1 MSQSNKSK
9 LNGLLSILLVF
20 SFLSVLWLLG
30 DGNSIVDRDI
40 STLYAARFN
49 TFKELIHL
57 KDINF
62 HGGGPVGLIV
72 IKSLYVLFGENY
84 QSFHI
89 ILIIFHFFNIYFIYK
104 IASLIFNRIDNEIIK
119 YTSILASA
127 FFGIYPIYLISGSL
141 ITGVYNII
149 SCLFILLSVYFYLIA
164 DRRDKY
170 KDFYT
175 CISILFFLI
184 AIYTNVVALI
194 LPFILLMYEILIS
207 TSYKRKLE
215 INKNLLIQILV
226 MCTFIL
232 LLYRQNNN
240 LYILSS
246 VNINPVIIIK
256 NTIVYIFN
264 RDVLLNVL
272 CVIIF
277 IFSFFLVLK
286 DNDFSLLL
294 SIFCIGINVV
304 VLSVLNMLSN
314 EYMYIPY
321 VFICFS
327 LSLFIYKL
335 LKYIKCKYLWE
346 IVLAFLL
353 CIYIMNYYPKTINLR
368 GILLETRRNTSYK
381 LEQIKK
387 LDKPIEETTIY
398 LKGDNNYRYSW
409 IGEAINLIYNDQTIT
424 TILVEDFPKN
434 PLKPYM
440 LIEDY
445 NGSIKE
451 VSRDMTVKA
460 LVINSVYPEYI
471 NDSVYLNEDGSLNFA
486 VVSNVMNENIKIV
499 VNNILLETT
508 LGKEFI
514 SAIIPEELLKLEN
527 IEIKIKDVKTNRT
540 SEGFIININLN

>member
-9 LNGLLSILLVF
+9 LNALLSILIVF
-20 SFLSVLWLLG
+20 SVLSVLWLLG

-40 STLYAARFN
+40 STLYAARIN

-57 KDINF
+57 KAINF
-62 HGGGPVGLIV
+62 LGGGPVGLIG

-89 ILIIFHFFNIYFIYK
+89 ILIIFHFFNIYLIYK

-127 FFGIYPIYLISGSL
+127 FFGIYPIYLISVSL

-170 KDFYT
+170 KGFYT
-175 CISILFFLI
+175 CISILCFLI
-184 AIYTNVVALI
+184 AIYTNVLALI
-194 LPFILLMYEILIS
+194 LPFILLMYEIMIS
-207 TSYKRKLE
+207 TSYKRRME
-215 INKNLLIQILV
+215 INRNSLIQIFV

-232 LLYRQNNN
+232 LLFSQNNN
-240 LYILSS
+240 LYIMSS
-246 VNINPVIIIK
+246 ININPVSIIK

-277 IFSFFLVLK
+277 IFSLFLVLK

-294 SIFCIGINVV
+294 SIFCIGINLV

-335 LKYIKCKYLWE
+335 LKYIECKYIWE
-346 IVLAFLL
+346 IVIVIVL
-353 CIYIMNYYPKTINLR
+353 CIYLVNYYPKTINLR
-368 GILLETRRNTSYK
+368 GILLETKKITSDK
-381 LEQIKK
+381 LEQIKMI
-387 LDKPIEETTIY
+387 DKPIEETTVY
-398 LKGDNNYRYSW
+398 LKGGNDYRVSW
-409 IGEAINLIYNDQTIT
+409 IGEAINLIFNDQTIT
-424 TILVEDFPKN
+424 TALVEDFPEN
-434 PLKPYM
+434 PLKPYI
-440 LIEDY
+440 LLEDY
-445 NGSIKE
+445 DGSIKE
-451 VSRDMTVKA
+451 VNRDMTVKS
-460 LVINSVYPEYI
+460 LVITSVYPEYI
-471 NDSVYLNEDGSLNFA
+471 NNSTILNEDGSLNFA
-486 VVSNVMNENIKIV
+486 VVSNIMNENIKIV

-514 SAIIPEELLKLEN
+514 SAIIPEDLLKLEY

-540 SEGFIININLN
+540 SESIIIDINKK